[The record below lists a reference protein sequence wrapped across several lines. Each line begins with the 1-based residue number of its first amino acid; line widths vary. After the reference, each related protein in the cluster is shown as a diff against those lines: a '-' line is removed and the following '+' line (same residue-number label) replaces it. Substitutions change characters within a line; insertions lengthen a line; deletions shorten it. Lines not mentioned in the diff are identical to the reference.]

1 MNTLHLALRNLN
13 RYKTRTLVTVLAVFV
28 SVLISI
34 VVDGFLRGVFNL
46 STYNL
51 LSYESSEA
59 TIYSDGYFEK
69 RNEYPSENLIE
80 KSERD
85 AISSLLDNS
94 GYLYAPR
101 YKTGATLLFYNE
113 SEDIEIELN
122 AILVGLDLE
131 KDGSVYSLSKFVRG
145 GEWLTDKKE
154 GIVLGEKV
162 AEKLG
167 VKTGDS
173 ITVELSGRDGFKEVL
188 DEEIVGIVN
197 TENPAVNSSEVFMSL
212 DVLDDYLYLDGA
224 VSEIDVSDG
233 SSLVAK
239 RNFVRQLNKIL
250 PSKTKAYYYEDVN
263 SDLMAI
269 MTGDMGG
276 CYFVLIFLFVI
287 AAIGISNTMIMALME
302 RQKETAMMLTL
313 GFSHKDISFDFVLEG
328 LLSGLIGAVIGLLIG
343 LFILIPLSKS
353 GIDIS
358 SLVGSDMDYGYRV
371 PLLIRPGVYFESFI
385 IIPLLALFFSVLS
398 AYLPLRHFK
407 KKEISTLFRGI

>member
-287 AAIGISNTMIMALME
+287 AAIGISNTIIMALME

>member
-1 MNTLHLALRNLN
+1 MNTLLLALRNLN
-13 RYKTRTLVTVLAVFV
+13 RYKTRTLVTVLAVLV

-51 LSYESSEA
+51 LAYESSEA
-59 TIYSDGYFEK
+59 IIYSDGYFEK
-69 RNEYPSENLIE
+69 RDEYPSENLIE
-80 KSERD
+80 ENEKES
-85 AISSLLDNS
+85 IFNSLDS
-94 GYLYAPR
+94 RGYLYAPR

-122 AILVGLDLE
+122 TLLVGLDIE
-131 KDGSVYSLSKFVRG
+131 KDSSVYSLSKFVTE
-145 GEWLTDKKE
+145 GEWLTNKKE
-154 GIVLGEKV
+154 GIVLGSKV

-167 VKTGDS
+167 VKTGDTL
-173 ITVELSGRDGFKEVL
+173 TVELSGRDGFKEVL
-188 DEEIVGIVN
+188 DEEIIGIVN

-212 DVLDDYLYLDGA
+212 NVLDDYLYLDGA

-239 RNFVRQLNKIL
+239 RNFVSQLNKIL

>member
-239 RNFVRQLNKIL
+239 RNFVSQLNKIL

>member
-1 MNTLHLALRNLN
+1 MNTLLLALRNLN
-13 RYKTRTLVTVLAVFV
+13 RYKTRTLVTVLAVLV

-34 VVDGFLRGVFNL
+34 IVDGFLRGVFNL

-51 LSYESSEA
+51 LAYESSEV
-59 TIYSDGYFEK
+59 TIYGDGYFDK
-69 RNEYPSENLIE
+69 RDEYPSENLIE
-80 KSERD
+80 ESEKK
-85 AISSLLDNS
+85 AIFNSLDNR

-113 SEDIEIELN
+113 SEEIEIELN
-122 AILVGLDLE
+122 TILIGLDVE
-131 KDGSVYSLSKFVRG
+131 KDSTVYSLSKFVTDG
-145 GEWLTDKKE
+145 TWLTNGKE
-154 GIVLGEKV
+154 GIVLGSKV
-162 AEKLG
+162 AEKLD
-167 VKTGDS
+167 VKTGDTL
-173 ITVELSGRDGFKEVL
+173 TVVL
-188 DEEIVGIVN
+188 DQEIVGVVN
-197 TENPAVNSSEVFMSL
+197 TENPAVNSSLVFMSL
-212 DVLDDYLYLDGA
+212 DVLNDYLYLDGA
-224 VSEIDVSDG
+224 ISEIDVSDG

-239 RNFVRQLNKIL
+239 RSFTNEINSIL
-250 PSKTKAYYYEDVN
+250 PLGAKAYYYEDVN

-287 AAIGISNTMIMALME
+287 AATGISNTMIMALME
-302 RQKETAMMLTL
+302 RQKETAMMITL

-343 LFILIPLSKS
+343 LVILIPLSKS

-358 SLVGSDMDYGYRV
+358 SLVSSDMDYGYRV

-385 IIPLLALFFSVLS
+385 IIPLLALFFAVLS
-398 AYLPLRHFK
+398 AYLPLRHFR

>member
-1 MNTLHLALRNLN
+1 MNTLLLALRNLN
-13 RYKTRTLVTVLAVFV
+13 RYKTRTLVTVLAVLV

-34 VVDGFLRGVFNL
+34 IVDGFLRGVFNL

-51 LSYESSEA
+51 LAYESSEV
-59 TIYSDGYFEK
+59 TIYGDGYFDK
-69 RNEYPSENLIE
+69 RDEYPSENLIE
-80 KSERD
+80 ESEKK
-85 AISSLLDNS
+85 AIFNSLDNR

-113 SEDIEIELN
+113 SEEIEIELN
-122 AILVGLDLE
+122 TILIGLDVE
-131 KDGSVYSLSKFVRG
+131 KDSTVYSLSKFVTDG
-145 GEWLTDKKE
+145 TWLTNGKE
-154 GIVLGEKV
+154 GIVLGSKV
-162 AEKLG
+162 AEKLD
-167 VKTGDS
+167 VKTGDTL
-173 ITVELSGRDGFKEVL
+173 TVELNGRDGFKEVL
-188 DEEIVGIVN
+188 DQEIVGVVN
-197 TENPAVNSSEVFMSL
+197 TENPAVNSSLVFMSL
-212 DVLDDYLYLDGA
+212 DVLNDYLYLDGA
-224 VSEIDVSDG
+224 ISEIDVSDG

-239 RNFVRQLNKIL
+239 RSFTNEINSIL
-250 PSKTKAYYYEDVN
+250 PLGAKAYYYEDVN

-287 AAIGISNTMIMALME
+287 AATGISNTMIMALME
-302 RQKETAMMLTL
+302 RQKETAMMITL

-343 LFILIPLSKS
+343 LVILIPLSKS

-358 SLVGSDMDYGYRV
+358 SLVSSAMDYGYRV

-385 IIPLLALFFSVLS
+385 IIPLLALFFAVLS
-398 AYLPLRHFK
+398 AYLPLRHFR

>member
-80 KSERD
+80 KGERD

-239 RNFVRQLNKIL
+239 RNFVSQLNKIL

>member
-1 MNTLHLALRNLN
+1 MNTLLLALRNLN
-13 RYKTRTLVTVLAVFV
+13 RYKTRTLVTVLAVLV

-34 VVDGFLRGVFNL
+34 IVDGFLRGVFNL

-51 LSYESSEA
+51 LAYESSEV
-59 TIYSDGYFEK
+59 TIYGDGYFDK
-69 RNEYPSENLIE
+69 RDEYPSENLIE
-80 KSERD
+80 ESEKK
-85 AISSLLDNS
+85 AIFNSLDNR

-113 SEDIEIELN
+113 SEEIEIELN
-122 AILVGLDLE
+122 TILIGLDVE
-131 KDGSVYSLSKFVRG
+131 KDSTVYSLSKFVTDG
-145 GEWLTDKKE
+145 TWLTNGKE
-154 GIVLGEKV
+154 GIVLGSKV
-162 AEKLG
+162 AEKLD
-167 VKTGDS
+167 VKTGDTL
-173 ITVELSGRDGFKEVL
+173 TVELNQ
-188 DEEIVGIVN
+188 EIVGVVN
-197 TENPAVNSSEVFMSL
+197 TENPAVNSSLVFMSL
-212 DVLDDYLYLDGA
+212 DVLNDYLYLDGA
-224 VSEIDVSDG
+224 ISEIDVSDG

-239 RNFVRQLNKIL
+239 RSFTNEINSIL
-250 PSKTKAYYYEDVN
+250 PLGAKAYYYEDVN

-287 AAIGISNTMIMALME
+287 AATGISNTMIMALME
-302 RQKETAMMLTL
+302 RQKETAMMITL

-343 LFILIPLSKS
+343 LVILIPLSKS

-358 SLVGSDMDYGYRV
+358 SLVSSDMDYGYRV

-385 IIPLLALFFSVLS
+385 IIPLLALFFAVLS
-398 AYLPLRHFK
+398 AYLPLRHFR

>member
-212 DVLDDYLYLDGA
+212 DVLVDYLYLDGA